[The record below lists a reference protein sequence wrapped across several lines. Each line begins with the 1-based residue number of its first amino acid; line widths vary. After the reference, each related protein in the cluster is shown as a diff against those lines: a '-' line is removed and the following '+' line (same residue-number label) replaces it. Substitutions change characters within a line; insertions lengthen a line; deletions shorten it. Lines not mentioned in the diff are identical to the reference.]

1 MIRKLSLLFF
11 LVSFYAVSSSACTN
25 FLIGK
30 NASADG
36 STIVTYNMDSYGMYG
51 KLPLFLPPSISLARC
66 AMWLMPTITTTWAR

>member
-1 MIRKLSLLFF
+1 MIRKLSLLLF
-11 LVSFYAVSSSACTN
+11 LVSYCVVGSRACTN

-51 KLPLFLPPSISLARC
+51 KLTLCRQAQAWRDASRG
-66 AMWLMPTITTTWAR
+66 